1 MRLPQNSGE
10 RKRMN
15 PTANIRVGATA
26 ESVITVTKEMTVAH
40 FHDEMPEVFGTPI
53 MIYHMEVT
61 ASDSIQ
67 ALLPLGWVSVGVL
80 VNVKH
85 LAATPVGMKVTLKAR
100 VIEVGDNTIAFA
112 VEAYDEVEKIGE
124 GIHVRA
130 PVEMSRFIRRVQR
143 KVQGAKR

>member
-1 MRLPQNSGE
+1 M
-10 RKRMN
+10 K
-15 PTANIRVGATA
+15 PTANIPIGASSERV
-26 ESVITVTKEMTVAH
+26 VTVTREMTVAH

-61 ASDSIQ
+61 ASDAIVPH
-67 ALLPLGWVSVGVL
+67 LPEGWVSVGVV

-85 LAATPVGMKVTLKAR
+85 LAATPVGMKVTLRAQ
-100 VIEVGDNTIAFA
+100 VVEVADHTITFS

-130 PVEMSRFIRRVQR
+130 LVEMSRFMKRMER
-143 KVQGAKR
+143 KKQSPTG

>member
-1 MRLPQNSGE
+1 M
-10 RKRMN
+10 K
-15 PTANIRVGATA
+15 PTANIPVGASA
-26 ESVITVTKEMTVAH
+26 ENVITVNREMTVAH

-61 ASDSIQ
+61 ASDAIQ
-67 ALLPLGWVSVGVL
+67 KLLPEGWVSVGVV

-85 LAATPVGMKVTLKAR
+85 LAATPVGMKVTLKAQ
-100 VIEVGDNTIAFA
+100 VVEVADHAITFS

-130 PVEMSRFIRRVQR
+130 LVEMSRFMKRI
-143 KVQGAKR
+143 QGKAQSAKG